1 MENLKIGVLLPHIYV
16 KDFDLDQFQDNSKYD
31 EVEFYYLAKSSKYNS
46 YLIFTRFRDKEFFL
60 ELKKKGNRV
69 LIKSEKTHRPSPNY
83 PVHVAISAL
92 AKMLNLQVLS
102 SNLNLKEPKH
112 LTNLEYLKD
121 VEFFNK
127 FQDFGEIAI
136 EIGFGS
142 GRHLLYRAENE
153 PNTTFIGIEIH
164 KPSIEQLLK
173 QIEIRNLKNIYVL
186 DFDARHFF
194 ETIPSNRV
202 STIYIHFP
210 VPWDKQPHRR
220 VIQPNFLQEAK
231 RILKVG
237 GILELRTDSENYF
250 QYSLELFLREPK
262 LKMELWK
269 NIPIEIESKYEAR
282 WKKMKKNIYNFRLEN
297 LDSSPPKESWIVP
310 DGGETQG
317 EREKIEELLDYRVLE
332 KEWFIHIRDI
342 LRLRDG
348 RYLLSIVAGSYTY
361 PQHQFILFNGN
372 KIEYLIRKP
381 LDIEINVKI
390 DKVLRELL

>member
-1 MENLKIGVLLPHIYV
+1 
-16 KDFDLDQFQDNSKYD
+16 
-31 EVEFYYLAKSSKYNS
+31 
-46 YLIFTRFRDKEFFL
+46 
-60 ELKKKGNRV
+60 
-69 LIKSEKTHRPSPNY
+69 
-83 PVHVAISAL
+83 
-92 AKMLNLQVLS
+92 MLNLQVLS

-231 RILKVG
+231 R
-237 GILELRTDSENYF
+237 
-250 QYSLELFLREPK
+250 
-262 LKMELWK
+262 
-269 NIPIEIESKYEAR
+269 
-282 WKKMKKNIYNFRLEN
+282 
-297 LDSSPPKESWIVP
+297 
-310 DGGETQG
+310 
-317 EREKIEELLDYRVLE
+317 
-332 KEWFIHIRDI
+332 
-342 LRLRDG
+342 
-348 RYLLSIVAGSYTY
+348 
-361 PQHQFILFNGN
+361 
-372 KIEYLIRKP
+372 
-381 LDIEINVKI
+381 
-390 DKVLRELL
+390 

>member
-1 MENLKIGVLLPHIYV
+1 
-16 KDFDLDQFQDNSKYD
+16 
-31 EVEFYYLAKSSKYNS
+31 
-46 YLIFTRFRDKEFFL
+46 
-60 ELKKKGNRV
+60 
-69 LIKSEKTHRPSPNY
+69 
-83 PVHVAISAL
+83 
-92 AKMLNLQVLS
+92 
-102 SNLNLKEPKH
+102 
-112 LTNLEYLKD
+112 
-121 VEFFNK
+121 
-127 FQDFGEIAI
+127 

-332 KEWFIHIRDI
+332 KEWFIHVRDI